1 MKLSVEELV
10 NIVFAA
16 VVAELKR
23 RGIEVEFGPAKG
35 KSFSP
40 VSVQDAAVHVINMSG
55 FRSPVLLESHL
66 QSLPTDVKEIAVPER
81 TVVTPGAREIIKRKN
96 LILKSIPITN

>member
-10 NIVFAA
+10 NIVVAA
-16 VVAELKR
+16 VVAELAK

-35 KSFSP
+35 KTVSP
-40 VSVQDAAVHVINMSG
+40 VSVPNASVHVINMAG
-55 FRSPVLLESHL
+55 YRSPVLLESHL
-66 QSLPTDVKEIAVPER
+66 QALPTDVKEIAVPER

-96 LILKSIPITN
+96 LILKSIPKTN